1 MPVAQFNLFEKLD
14 TPIMRAGAETDAG
27 RLWHQL
33 CDERNRYLEN
43 VDVELIGCA
52 KSGHSETP
60 CGAYARVG
68 DGDNATAKNG

>member
-14 TPIMRAGAETDAG
+14 TPIMRAG
-27 RLWHQL
+27 
-33 CDERNRYLEN
+33 DERNRYLEN